1 MSELIE
7 RLLKLVVDNLSVN
20 SSFDSARLVSELE
33 SEIEADPQFAGLL
46 RTNHLMI
53 QINQGDAQAFQTLVQ
68 DGTNYF
74 GGNHNHLEFKEL
86 DTEKLEEILKQ
97 LIPKLTNTRSIVLDH
112 QPPDTSSFQGRLEE
126 INQLQQGLSEDRIRL
141 VGIVSPVGYGKSTL
155 AARIYRES
163 SFEQKLWIT
172 FSEAYNFNDFCLGLL
187 EQLGQQF
194 NDKCNDKSLTN
205 ALINYFSNHSFLL
218 VLDNLESLLNQE
230 RQFIEI
236 GYQKFLLQWLENQN
250 ASTILF
256 TSREQPAAL
265 KQVRNDLQWLQLK
278 GMTDDD
284 GIQLLTSQEIT
295 GSYWDLQRFT
305 QIVDGHPLLLKL
317 AASWLHDRPT
327 DTADVQHILN
337 ERDLNLFEELVGI
350 HRGDPEAS
358 IGKLLASSMERLTP
372 RLRELW
378 LNLSVYKYRSIDLAA
393 AQAVATESITDTDLR
408 ELAKRSLLE
417 EQKSQG
423 QWQYHFL
430 KLVKDFAQQQ
440 AGDRR
445 EAKLRAIEYC
455 RSVAKP
461 SGWDENEAMAVAIYR
476 HIFKK
481 PPNWKNQED
490 IAEYLEI
497 FHYYYELRE
506 FALAFHVLWSTGCDA
521 FLELRG
527 YNSIRVELY
536 TTLEQDWAVDLSDLE
551 PRFEFSSPDQ
561 RNVFDSVRMLFAQM
575 LDCLGTA
582 YRYLGQY
589 RSAIDSHEKAVKIF
603 DKIGNCDLQK
613 STCSRNLGKVY
624 QQSGEYRLAA
634 EKNEQAQT
642 ISQSI
647 NDTIGELLS
656 LHDLIET
663 NSISQE
669 YESNIRHYQRLIE
682 LQVGNRAGEA
692 DFWHKLGLTYY
703 KIGQYPEAVKAHQE
717 ALRIYQDIG
726 NAAERIQVLHSL
738 ADAYHASGDYQRAI
752 EARQEAESGNDL
764 EEARKQ
770 LGLGNDYNSSM
781 QHQDAIKSFEEALR
795 IFQRINHR
803 GGEANALLGLGNVYT
818 SLANIYRNESFQQS
832 FDADG
837 HYSQARDYYR
847 QVSEISREIGD
858 RAREAAVL
866 NNLGLIEENLG
877 RYLDAASSY
886 ERSLQISCELG
897 NLEEEARNRHNLGR
911 VCNLLGQ
918 NYYNQRQYQQAI
930 QLYEKARSAFEG
942 IKGNFRTSKT
952 QKGEATALLGLGSV
966 YNFLGLYS
974 DAIESHQKTLEISRK
989 LGDRTGEAEA
999 LLGLA
1004 DVYCSLGNYEKPDD
1018 KNAIKFYEEALSIFR
1033 ELGAKQG
1040 EARVNL
1046 GLGKT
1051 YHSLGQLQEAIKYL
1065 DEGGS

>member
-1 MSELIE
+1 MSKPIDRLHELVCK
-7 RLLKLVVDNLSVN
+7 KLGGNHSVDSVQ
-20 SSFDSARLVSELE
+20 LVSELE

-68 DGTNYF
+68 GGIAYF
-74 GGNHNHLEFKEL
+74 GGNHLHLAPEQLTEL
-86 DTEKLEEILKQ
+86 EPEKLEEILKQ
-97 LIPKLTNTRSIVLDH
+97 LIPKLTNTKSISLGH
-112 QPPDTSSFQGRLEE
+112 QPPNTSGFQGRLKE
-126 INQLQQGLSEDRIRL
+126 IDQLKQGLRGDRIRL

-155 AARIYRES
+155 TARIYEEPS
-163 SFEQKLWIT
+163 TFEQKLWIT
-172 FSEAYNFNDFCLGLL
+172 FNKPCSFSDFCSGLL
-187 EQLGQQF
+187 DKIGQKV
-194 NDKCNDKSLTN
+194 NNINNNCNDESLTN
-205 ALINYFSNHSFLL
+205 TLINFFSNHSFLL

-230 RQFIEI
+230 RQFIDI

-440 AGDRR
+440 AGDRT

-461 SGWDENEAMAVAIYR
+461 SGWDENEAMIVIIYR
-476 HIFKK
+476 QISK
-481 PPNWKNQED
+481 PRNWKNQGD
-490 IAEYLEI
+490 VAEYLEI
-497 FHYYYELRE
+497 FHYYYELGE
-506 FALAFHVLWSTGCDA
+506 YASAFDFLWSTGCDA

-536 TTLEQDWAVDLSDLE
+536 LTLKQVWASEISHLEAHLNVLSAE
-551 PRFEFSSPDQ
+551 Q
-561 RNVFDSVRMLFAQM
+561 RNTFDFVQTLFAEM
-575 LDCLGTA
+575 LNCLGTA
-582 YRYLGQY
+582 YRYLGKY
-589 RSAIDSHEKAVKIF
+589 VPAIDLHSQALDRFRKIENRDREQAVSL
-603 DKIGNCDLQK
+603 N
-613 STCSRNLGKVY
+613 NLGKVY
-624 QQSGEYRLAA
+624 SAQGEYQKAVDSIEEAR
-634 EKNEQAQT
+634 E
-642 ISQSI
+642 IFHRI
-647 NDTIGELLS
+647 NDALGEFLS
-656 LHDLIET
+656 LQDLIDTDSARGEHQKNIERYKSLLT
-663 NSISQE
+663 LYRQFGDRLQE
-669 YESNIRHYQRLIE
+669 
-682 LQVGNRAGEA
+682 GNTLN
-692 DFWHKLGLTYY
+692 KLGSTYQ
-703 KIGQYPEAVKAHQE
+703 KIGQYQDAVEPHLQALKIFQELDDKQGQAVSWHRLGDAYEAFGRHQE
-717 ALRIYQDIG
+717 AI
-726 NAAERIQVLHSL
+726 
-738 ADAYHASGDYQRAI
+738 DAHQQAFQLNDNRLEQAHTLCGLGWDLLSSGESEKAI
-752 EARQEAESGNDL
+752 ETYEQAIAIFRELGDRQ
-764 EEARKQ
+764 
-770 LGLGNDYNSSM
+770 
-781 QHQDAIKSFEEALR
+781 
-795 IFQRINHR
+795 
-803 GGEANALLGLGNVYT
+803 GEANALNGLGV
-818 SLANIYRNESFQQS
+818 ANANLGNYPQAES
-832 FDADG
+832 
-837 HYSQARDYYR
+837 YYR
-847 QVSEISREIGD
+847 EALNIHREFKNCDG
-858 RAREAAVL
+858 EAVVC
-866 NNLGLIEENLG
+866 NNLGSIYEAVKDYQKAIE
-877 RYLDAASSY
+877 SY
-886 ERSLQISCELG
+886 QQSLQISNGIRDRDL
-897 NLEEEARNRHNLGR
+897 NNDAKTRNNLGR
-911 VCNLLGQ
+911 VCNLMGQ
-918 NYYNQRQYQQAI
+918 IYYNQRQYQQAA
-930 QLYEKARSAFEG
+930 QFYQQALSAFEG
-942 IKGNFRTSKT
+942 IQGAFRIKYRT
-952 QKGEATALLGLGSV
+952 QEREVTALLGLG
-966 YNFLGLYS
+966 NAKHFLGQFSEAMNL
-974 DAIESHQKTLEISRK
+974 HQRTLEISRR
-989 LGDRTGEAEA
+989 LGDLPGIANA

-1040 EARVNL
+1040 ETRVKL